1 MRIRNVDIPPE
12 VSDDTLKAFLRL
24 YQLETWIR
32 EMVYLELKSYYGMNW
47 LAEVE
52 AVLRRAK
59 LNITLASK
67 YAAKDK
73 KHQHISTAE
82 NDLLWYMSFD
92 SLLKIIYDKKM
103 WRLFAS
109 YFTTKK
115 VFRVRF
121 EEILPIRNRVAH
133 CRALHSYD
141 VDRLS
146 QFLRDF
152 DQGFWRFL
160 SSYGD
165 EYAFV
170 NKLENNTV
178 VQHFKATQEA
188 DLYINYS
195 VRPYVKRAPNPQL
208 GPGFNYDI
216 TISTR
221 YRERYFQYDRILKGT
236 RSWHK
241 YVLHIL
247 MDSFQH
253 SVRVTF
259 PGTLDGPT
267 VIEAVERFMQV
278 AHNTYSV
285 VPLVPLSVKVKA
297 EDGSQSES
305 LVETGARN
313 RPFDLIAAAWP
324 HYVVSPSHPYT
335 FIDSSCPCSVFD
347 V

>member
-1 MRIRNVDIPPE
+1 MQIKDLEVPPE

-32 EMVYLELKSYYGMNW
+32 EMVYLELKSFCGMNW
-47 LAEVE
+47 LAEAE
-52 AVLRRAK
+52 AALKRAK
-59 LNITLASK
+59 SSMALAGR

-73 KHQHISTAE
+73 KHPHISTAE
-82 NDLLWYMSFD
+82 SDPLWYMSFD
-92 SLLKIIYDKKM
+92 SLLKIIYDAKLWK
-103 WRLFAS
+103 LFAS

-115 VFRVRF
+115 VFRIRF

-141 VDRLS
+141 VDRLI

-160 SSYGD
+160 ASYGD

-170 NKLENNTV
+170 GKLESNAV
-178 VQHFKATQEA
+178 IQHFKARQEA

-195 VRPYVKRAPNPQL
+195 VRPYVNRAPKPQL

-221 YRERYFQYDRILKGT
+221 HRGRYFEYDRILKGT

-241 YVLHIL
+241 YVLHIM
-247 MDSFQH
+247 MDSFQQSLH
-253 SVRVTF
+253 LKF
-259 PGTLDGPT
+259 PGTLDGTT
-267 VIEAVERFMQV
+267 VIEAVERFIRV

-285 VPLVPLSVKVKA
+285 IPLIPLSVKVKA
-297 EDGSQSES
+297 EDGSESES
-305 LVETGARN
+305 VVETKARN
-313 RPFDLIAAAWP
+313 HPFDLIAAAWP

-335 FIDSSCPCSVFD
+335 FIDSSCPCSFFAV
-347 V
+347 